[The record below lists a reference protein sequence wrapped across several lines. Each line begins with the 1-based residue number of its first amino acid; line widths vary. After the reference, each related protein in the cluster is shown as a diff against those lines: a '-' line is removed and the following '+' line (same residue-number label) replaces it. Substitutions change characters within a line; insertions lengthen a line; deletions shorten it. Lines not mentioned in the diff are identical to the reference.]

1 MLQKLPIGIQSFEK
15 IREGDFVYV
24 DKTEFVNRLISS
36 GNYYFLSRP
45 RRFGKSLLLS
55 TFKAYFE
62 GKRELFEG
70 LYISSVEKE
79 WNKYPIFHLDLN
91 TGSYGSYEGL
101 CDVLSYHFS
110 EWERQYGVERI
121 TDDLSLRFR
130 NLITSVSRQTG
141 LRVVILVDEYD
152 KPLLYAL
159 DDDALQE
166 RFRQLLKAVYSV
178 LKTCDEYIKFAFLT
192 GVTKFSRVSI
202 FSDLNNLQDISLDE
216 RYEAICGITSQEIK
230 GVLMP
235 YVEAFAEKEGLS
247 KEKMLDSL
255 REMYD
260 GYHFSKELSVDIY
273 NPFSLLNALDKQSL
287 DNYWFESGTPSFL
300 LTMLQNYNYHL
311 QDFSDAE
318 IVAQSLSGKEN
329 IANEPTALFY
339 QTGYLTI
346 KGFDKEF
353 GNYRLGFPNRE
364 VEKSFM
370 NYLLPQYMKVDENKS
385 AFFVE
390 RFVNDLRTGAIDSFM
405 ERMKVMFAG
414 TPYDL
419 IKNLEN
425 HYQNVV
431 FIVSKLL
438 GYIVE
443 AEYKTSNGRIDM
455 MVRTKEYL
463 YLFEFKFDRT
473 AEEALNQIK
482 EKEYLLPFS
491 LNDQV
496 PIKIGVNFSSKTNN
510 IEKYL
515 VERWDI

>member
-1 MLQKLPIGIQSFEK
+1 MLQKLPIGIQNFEK
-15 IREGDFVYV
+15 IREGNFVYV

-62 GKRELFEG
+62 GKRDLFEG
-70 LYISSVEKE
+70 LYISSVEKK
-79 WNKYPIFHLDLN
+79 WDKYPIFHLDLN
-91 TGSYGSYEGL
+91 TGSYDSYEGL

-130 NLITSVSRQTG
+130 NLITSVSRKTG
-141 LRVVILVDEYD
+141 SRVVILVDEYD

-178 LKTCDEYIKFAFLT
+178 LNTCDEYIKFAFLT

-235 YVEAFAEKEGLS
+235 YVEAFAEKDGLS
-247 KEKMLDSL
+247 KDKMLDNL

-463 YLFEFKFDRT
+463 YLFEFKFDRS
-473 AEEALNQIK
+473 AEEAINQIN

-515 VERWDI
+515 VER

>member
-1 MLQKLPIGIQSFEK
+1 M
-15 IREGDFVYV
+15 
-24 DKTEFVNRLISS
+24 
-36 GNYYFLSRP
+36 
-45 RRFGKSLLLS
+45 
-55 TFKAYFE
+55 
-62 GKRELFEG
+62 
-70 LYISSVEKE
+70 
-79 WNKYPIFHLDLN
+79 N

-130 NLITSVSRQTG
+130 NLITSVSRKTG
-141 LRVVILVDEYD
+141 SRVLILVDEYD

-216 RYEAICGITSQEIK
+216 RYEAICGITSQEIN

-235 YVEAFAEKEGLS
+235 YVEAFAEKEGSS

-370 NYLLPQYMKVDENKS
+370 NYLFTYSL
-385 AFFVE
+385 
-390 RFVNDLRTGAIDSFM
+390 T
-405 ERMKVMFAG
+405 
-414 TPYDL
+414 
-419 IKNLEN
+419 
-425 HYQNVV
+425 
-431 FIVSKLL
+431 
-438 GYIVE
+438 
-443 AEYKTSNGRIDM
+443 
-455 MVRTKEYL
+455 TK
-463 YLFEFKFDRT
+463 FR
-473 AEEALNQIK
+473 
-482 EKEYLLPFS
+482 
-491 LNDQV
+491 
-496 PIKIGVNFSSKTNN
+496 
-510 IEKYL
+510 
-515 VERWDI
+515 

>member
-1 MLQKLPIGIQSFEK
+1 MLKKLPIGVQDFESLVN
-15 IREGDFVYV
+15 DNYLYV
-24 DKTEFVNRLISS
+24 DKTAAMYQLTSS
-36 GNYYFLSRP
+36 GRYYFLSRP

-55 TFKAYFE
+55 TIKAYFL
-62 GKRELFEG
+62 GKRHLFKG
-70 LYISSVEKE
+70 LAVEQLE
-79 WNKYPIFHLDLN
+79 NDWAAYPVLHLDLN

-130 NLITSVSRQTG
+130 NLITSISRQTG
-141 LRVVILVDEYD
+141 SRVVILVDEYD

-159 DDDALQE
+159 DDEALQE

-216 RYEAICGITSQEIK
+216 RYAAICGITSQEIK

-235 YVEAFAEKEGLS
+235 YVEAFAKKEGLS

-273 NPFSLLNALDKQSL
+273 NPFSLLNALDKQSM

-311 QDFSDAE
+311 QDFSEAE

-364 VEKSFM
+364 VERSFM
-370 NYLLPQYMKVDENKS
+370 NYLLPQYTAVDENKS
-385 AFFVE
+385 AFYIE
-390 RFVNDLRTGAIDSFM
+390 RFVSDLRTGAIHSFM

-419 IKNLEN
+419 IKDLEN
-425 HYQNVV
+425 HYQNIV

-438 GYIVE
+438 GYVVE
-443 AEYKTSNGRIDM
+443 AEYKTANGRIDM
-455 MVRTKEYL
+455 LVRTSKYL
-463 YLFEFKFDRT
+463 YLFEFKFNRT
-473 AEEALNQIK
+473 AQEALSQIDDK
-482 EKEYLLPFS
+482 DYLLPFT
-491 LNDQV
+491 LDGRT
-496 PIKIGVNFSSKTNN
+496 PIKVGVNFSSKTNN
-510 IEKYL
+510 IDEYQ
-515 VERWDI
+515 VV

>member
-1 MLQKLPIGIQSFEK
+1 MLKKLPIGVQDFESLVN
-15 IREGDFVYV
+15 DNYLYV
-24 DKTEFVNRLISS
+24 DKTAAMYQLISS
-36 GNYYFLSRP
+36 GRYYFLSRP

-55 TFKAYFE
+55 TIKAYFL
-62 GKRELFEG
+62 GKRHLFKG
-70 LYISSVEKE
+70 LAVEQLE
-79 WNKYPIFHLDLN
+79 NDWAAYPVLHLDLN

-130 NLITSVSRQTG
+130 NLITSISRQTG
-141 LRVVILVDEYD
+141 SRVVILVDEYD

-159 DDDALQE
+159 DDEALQE

-216 RYEAICGITSQEIK
+216 RYAAICGITSQEIK
-230 GVLMP
+230 GVMMP

-273 NPFSLLNALDKQSL
+273 NPFSLLNALDKQSM

-311 QDFSDAE
+311 QDFSEAE

-370 NYLLPQYMKVDENKS
+370 NYLLPQYMRVDENKS
-385 AFFVE
+385 AFFIE

-405 ERMKVMFAG
+405 NRMKVMFAG

-419 IKNLEN
+419 IKDLEN

-455 MVRTKEYL
+455 TVRTKEYL
-463 YLFEFKFDRT
+463 YLFEFKFDHS
-473 AEEALNQIK
+473 AEEALNQIN

-496 PIKIGVNFSSKTNN
+496 PIKIGVSFSSKTNN
-510 IEKYL
+510 IEEYL
-515 VERWDI
+515 VER

>member
-70 LYISSVEKE
+70 LYISSVEKK
-79 WNKYPIFHLDLN
+79 WGKYPIFHLDLN

-141 LRVVILVDEYD
+141 SRVVILVDEYD

-235 YVEAFAEKEGLS
+235 YVEVFAEKEGLS

-455 MVRTKEYL
+455 MVRTKDYL
-463 YLFEFKFDRT
+463 YLFEFKFNRS
-473 AEEALNQIK
+473 AEDALNQIN

-491 LNDQV
+491 LNDQTL
-496 PIKIGVNFSSKTNN
+496 IKIGVNFSSETNN
-510 IEKYL
+510 IEEYL
-515 VERWDI
+515 VER